1 MSERT
6 CTHDHARIC
15 AARKNPVATV
25 SHALDGTE
33 RLIHISLV
41 PSQATVTLPELLE
54 VARRLVDEA
63 GADALTMDRLAEAAG
78 ISRSSAYRLVGSRE
92 ALVQQLAA
100 AGVDVEARGD
110 ARERVLAAARDVFS
124 RQGLDGATIEAI
136 AEAAGVGTA
145 TVYRQFGDKKGL
157 LRAFAQSMKIRRTV
171 WDAARGPSGDLE
183 ADLERVAVT
192 ALEQLRGDEALM
204 RIILGER
211 LRGSSLLGELADA
224 PDRSIHGL
232 AALLR
237 HYVERGELLDED
249 PYRLARALQGLLFGF
264 GLFGTLWGL
273 PGDGDPLR
281 DAKTV
286 VAIFLRGAKRGVK

>member
-1 MSERT
+1 M
-6 CTHDHARIC
+6 
-15 AARKNPVATV
+15 
-25 SHALDGTE
+25 
-33 RLIHISLV
+33 
-41 PSQATVTLPELLE
+41 PSQGSLTLPELLE
-54 VARRLVDEA
+54 IARRLVDEA
-63 GADALTMDRLAEAAG
+63 GTDALTMDRLAEAAG

-110 ARERVLAAARDVFS
+110 ARERVLAAARAVFS

-157 LRAFAQSMKIRRTV
+157 LRAFSQSMKIRQVV
-171 WDAARGPSGDLE
+171 WDAAREPSGDLA
-183 ADLERVAVT
+183 ADLERLAVA
-192 ALEQLRGDEALM
+192 ALEQMRDDEALM

-211 LRGSSLLGELADA
+211 LRGSSVLGELADA

-232 AALLR
+232 AAVLR
-237 HYVERGELLDED
+237 HYSERGELVDED

-264 GLFGTLWGL
+264 GLFGSLWGM
-273 PGDGDPLR
+273 PGECDPRR
-281 DAKTV
+281 DARSV
-286 VAIFLRGAKRGVK
+286 VAIFLRGAKRGVSC